1 MKSLN
6 PIHSQSFLTR
16 YRPKLQQANHEVK
29 AIYGKSIRQF
39 FRPPFPKLGN
49 GDINLHLG
57 CGTVNH
63 PKFINIDG
71 LPAPHIHYIRAID
84 NLAIFKDNSVA
95 LIYACHCLEHFPHA
109 TVPKVLG
116 EWFRTLKKDG
126 ILRLSVPNFDVLLDI
141 YQESGNEINS
151 IILPLMGGQY
161 YKYDFH
167 MTVFNQSS
175 LERLLREVGFS
186 KVREW
191 QPGSSEL
198 TTFEDWSNCKVYTK
212 GKYCLISLN
221 LEAVK

>member
-1 MKSLN
+1 MQSLN

-16 YRPKLQQANHEVK
+16 YSPKLQQANQEVK

-39 FRPPFPKLGN
+39 FRPPFPNLEN
-49 GDINLHLG
+49 GEINLHLG

-63 PKFINIDG
+63 LKFINIDG

-84 NLAIFKDNSVA
+84 NLAPFKDNSVD

-116 EWFRTLKKDG
+116 EWFRTIKKDG
-126 ILRLSVPNFDVLLDI
+126 ILRLSVPNFDVLIDI

-186 KVREW
+186 QVRQW

-198 TTFEDWSNCKVYTK
+198 TTFDDWSNRKVFTK